1 MKFLNFFVSEFG
13 AKGKC
18 NPFGITKRQKSP
30 QRKLGTF
37 CLEEFDQ
44 VYLKSN
50 EDKQKA
56 GMKFLNFF
64 VSEFGAKG
72 KCNPF
77 GITKVNKPSLNTKAQ
92 TSTAV

>member
-37 CLEEFDQ
+37 CLVKFGQ
-44 VYLKSN
+44 VYLRSN

-77 GITKVNKPSLNTKAQ
+77 GITKKQKSPQRKLGTFCL
-92 TSTAV
+92 

>member
-30 QRKLGTF
+30 QRSWGLFVCVK
-37 CLEEFDQ
+37 FDQ
-44 VYLKSN
+44 VYLRAN

-64 VSEFGAKG
+64 VSEFGAIG

-77 GITKVNKPSLNTKAQ
+77 GITSC
-92 TSTAV
+92 

>member
-1 MKFLNFFVSEFG
+1 M
-13 AKGKC
+13 
-18 NPFGITKRQKSP
+18 
-30 QRKLGTF
+30 
-37 CLEEFDQ
+37 
-44 VYLKSN
+44 SN

-77 GITKVNKPSLNTKAQ
+77 GITKRQKVLN
-92 TSTAV
+92 AVGDFLFNAIT

>member
-1 MKFLNFFVSEFG
+1 
-13 AKGKC
+13 
-18 NPFGITKRQKSP
+18 
-30 QRKLGTF
+30 LGTF
-37 CLEEFDQ
+37 CLQEFAQ
-44 VYLKSN
+44 ACLKAN
-50 EDKQKA
+50 GCEQKA

-92 TSTAV
+92 TSKAVLPYSPGIQCRL

>member
-1 MKFLNFFVSEFG
+1 
-13 AKGKC
+13 
-18 NPFGITKRQKSP
+18 
-30 QRKLGTF
+30 
-37 CLEEFDQ
+37 
-44 VYLKSN
+44 LKAN

-77 GITKVNKPSLNTKAQ
+77 GITSNQKA
-92 TSTAV
+92 VGLFYLI